1 MLETLW
7 AKETMV
13 SWIVFFSCGK
23 FRFLP
28 RAQMTKQNSLLL
40 RLLWLQLYWFTI
52 SIHLFSYNQNPL
64 NLNNL
69 AWLFKEVFFPRLCVL
84 SVDKCVYI
92 CLSQILS
99 MLSMVLEIF
108 QVIRIIDAKPL
119 MTVISLFSYFSLIGS
134 HASWIC
140 LQGLSCNILSRGNVV
155 KDFISWH

>member
-1 MLETLW
+1 MWVTQSCLTLSDPMDCSPPGSSVCGMFQVRILEW
-7 AKETMV
+7 V
-13 SWIVFFSCGK
+13 VISFS
-23 FRFLP
+23 RRNLP
-28 RAQMTKQNSLLL
+28 SEAEKNME
-40 RLLWLQLYWFTI
+40 
-52 SIHLFSYNQNPL
+52 
-64 NLNNL
+64 
-69 AWLFKEVFFPRLCVL
+69 AWVLMGRWEVKYGCVGREG
-84 SVDKCVYI
+84 SGNCVYT
-92 CLSQILS
+92 CSRTNWGSHQPTSQILS